1 MMYLDKPLQT
11 YLDELASAQP
21 TPGGGSAAALSG
33 AMGAGLASMVAHLTL
48 GKDAYASV
56 QQEIAAILQHTE
68 RLRVRFQQLMQE
80 DIEAYGRLSVTFK
93 LPRTTPEE
101 KAARTDAVQKQL
113 TNAALV
119 PLEMAE
125 YSAELIQYCLRI
137 AEIGNANVLSDIATA
152 AALVSSAGTGASWMV
167 RTNLRALKDLEQVN
181 VLSNRLSI
189 ALDTIAAYSQQVV
202 NKVGERA

>member
-1 MMYLDKPLQT
+1 MYLDKPLQT
-11 YLDELASAQP
+11 YLDELASSQP

-33 AMGAGLASMVAHLTL
+33 AMGAGLASMVARLTL

-56 QQEIAAILQHTE
+56 QSEIEAIVQNTE
-68 RLRVRFQQLMQE
+68 RLRARFQQLIQE
-80 DIEAYGRLSVTFK
+80 DIEAYGRLSATFK
-93 LPRTTPEE
+93 LPRTTSEE
-101 KAARTDAVQKQL
+101 KAARTGAIQDQL
-113 TNAALV
+113 ANAALV

-125 YSAELIQYCLRI
+125 CAAELVHYCLRI

-167 RTNLRALKDLEQVN
+167 RTNLRAMKDLELVN
-181 VLSNRLSI
+181 ILSNRLSI

>member
-1 MMYLDKPLQT
+1 MYLDKPLQT
-11 YLDELASAQP
+11 YLDELASSQP

-33 AMGAGLASMVAHLTL
+33 AMGAGLASMVARLTL

-56 QQEIAAILQHTE
+56 QQEIATISQHTE
-68 RLRVRFQQLMQE
+68 RLRTRFQQLMQE
-80 DIEAYGRLSVTFK
+80 DIEAYGHLSATFK

-101 KAARTDAVQKQL
+101 KAARTDAMQKQL
-113 TNAALV
+113 ANAALV
-119 PLEMAE
+119 PLEIAE
-125 YSAELIQYCLRI
+125 CSAELVQYCLRI

-152 AALVSSAGTGASWMV
+152 IALTTSAGTGASWMV
-167 RTNLRALKDLEQVN
+167 RTNLRAMKDLELVN
-181 VLSNRLSI
+181 ALSNRLGV

>member
-1 MMYLDKPLQT
+1 MYLDKPLQT
-11 YLDELASAQP
+11 YLDELASSQP

-33 AMGAGLASMVAHLTL
+33 AMGAGLASMVARLTL

-56 QQEIAAILQHTE
+56 WQEIEAVSQHTE

-80 DIEAYGRLSVTFK
+80 DIEAYGRLSTTFK

-101 KAARTDAVQKQL
+101 KAARTDAIQKQL
-113 TNAALV
+113 ANAALV
-119 PLEMAE
+119 PLEIAE
-125 YSAELIQYCLRI
+125 CSAELIQYCLRI

-152 AALVSSAGTGASWMV
+152 AALTSSAGSGASWMV
-167 RTNLRALKDLEQVN
+167 RTNLRAMKDLELVN
-181 VLSNRLSI
+181 TLSNRLGI
-189 ALDTIAAYSQQVV
+189 ALDTIAAYSQQVI